1 MPLDH
6 GFHQWH
12 WLDLSLQR
20 FSLSICI
27 KARLHEQVKQLMLT
41 SHLLKESENIFSKAE
56 VILDWMM

>member
-1 MPLDH
+1 MISSVALV
-6 GFHQWH
+6 G
-12 WLDLSLQR
+12 LELAKI
-20 FSLSICI
+20 LSICI